1 MVFYLLENIYRAFH
15 RIADTRNL
23 FKVETIG
30 DCCKYSLVACQS
42 RKILADEFN
51 HIAADVAVCGLPE
64 PNASHAAVMVKFA
77 SSCRQRFNM
86 LVSEM
91 STQLGPDTQDLM
103 LRIGLHTGPV
113 TAGVLRGQKSRFQ
126 LFGDTV
132 NTAARMESNGK
143 PDKIHVSQELANQLN
158 EMGKGHWVTPRDS
171 LVQAKGK
178 GTIQTNWV
186 EPTSRATTTDAT
198 SLTISN
204 HNPNGRD
211 QSSLV
216 DWAADILNFFTKQ
229 VIAHSFRDTH
239 EPAAAIRLKKNSRTV
254 IDEFEE
260 AIEIPSFDP
269 ELPSPPAG
277 SIELS
282 ESMKQGIHH
291 FVLAISLTY
300 RGK

>member
-1 MVFYLLENIYRAFH
+1 
-15 RIADTRNL
+15 
-23 FKVETIG
+23 
-30 DCCKYSLVACQS
+30 
-42 RKILADEFN
+42 
-51 HIAADVAVCGLPE
+51 
-64 PNASHAAVMVKFA
+64 MVKFA
-77 SSCRQRFNM
+77 SSCRQKFNA

-103 LRIGLHTGPV
+103 LRIGLHSGPV

-143 PDKIHVSQELANQLN
+143 PDKIHVSQELAKLLK
-158 EMGKGHWVTPRDS
+158 EMGKGHWVTSRDS

-178 GTIQTNWV
+178 GAIQTYWV
-186 EPTSRATTTDAT
+186 EPTSRGTASETT
-198 SLTISN
+198 SLSTSN
-204 HNPNGRD
+204 HNPNDRD

-229 VIAHSFRDTH
+229 VVAHHLSRDVP
-239 EPAAAIRLKKNSRTV
+239 EPAAAGFRTQIRTV

-260 AIEIPSFDP
+260 VIEIPSFDP
-269 ELPSPPAG
+269 ETSPLAG

-282 ESMKQGIHH
+282 ESVKQQIHH